1 MTKKIIPIL
10 QNLTNQTI
18 IQIMKLGPQMY
29 PTRFII
35 TDNNK
40 FKEPLNLETK
50 CPVCSQMFS
59 NEEIAE
65 HANVCPE
72 AKFEES
78 ANSKEEKEQP
88 SEDLQAFQNLADQHL
103 VVSL

>member
-1 MTKKIIPIL
+1 
-10 QNLTNQTI
+10 
-18 IQIMKLGPQMY
+18 MKLGPQMY

-65 HANVCPE
+65 HANVCAE
-72 AKFEES
+72 AKFE
-78 ANSKEEKEQP
+78 
-88 SEDLQAFQNLADQHL
+88 
-103 VVSL
+103 

>member
-1 MTKKIIPIL
+1 
-10 QNLTNQTI
+10 
-18 IQIMKLGPQMY
+18 MKLGPKMY
-29 PTRFII
+29 STRFII
-35 TDNNK
+35 TDNSK

-50 CPVCSQMFS
+50 CPVSSQIFS

-65 HANVCPE
+65 RANVCTE
-72 AKFEES
+72 AEFEES

-88 SEDLQAFQNLADQHL
+88 SEDVKAFQNLADQHL